1 MLTNIKVDKIND
13 GEGAISSRI
22 TTAHLIVTFDQS
34 GNGCKEFSFVSTG
47 FYLRVIGDHNTNEL
61 AFLMEELQ
69 KESKVHKKHWNRK
82 GILNFNEGE
91 EEEITTLENKIC
103 RFARQVIDAHEFIYE
118 EKTLVYK
125 ETAKRQPAKKKVA
138 TKRIA

>member
-1 MLTNIKVDKIND
+1 MLTNIKVDKIEG

-22 TTAHLIVTFDQS
+22 TTAHLKVTFDEG
-34 GNGCKEFSFVSTG
+34 GNGCKEFNFVSSG

-69 KESKVHKKHWNRK
+69 KKSKVNKRHWNRK

-91 EEEITTLENKIC
+91 EEENITLENKIC
-103 RFARQVIDAHEFIYE
+103 RFASQVISAHEFIYK
-118 EKTLVYK
+118 EKTLVFK
-125 ETAKRQPAKKKVA
+125 ESAKKKA
-138 TKRIA
+138 PAKRKV